1 MDLIRIVEYGEHP
14 HQKGMQRVTF
24 EVARRLE
31 DNFHSLRGLLS
42 RRFGGLPVY
51 VGHPDDPEYAGQPG
65 HTDTRAHGWIVDLAA
80 KPDGL
85 YGDIKWAKSGRELI
99 DNANYKFFSPRW
111 VMRSVGNG
119 VFEPV
124 KLLSVGLTNTPN
136 IPGDVIAN
144 SAPAVVSAG
153 GSVVA
158 VGPVSGREGHDDH
171 CDSFDRIAA
180 NAPYVSRPSITAKLG
195 LRRDVFGHR
204 QAIVDAVHS
213 RMADTGEDF
222 ASAWSN
228 LKRTRQDLFA

>member
-14 HQKGMQRVTF
+14 HQKGLQRVTF

-65 HTDTRAHGWIVDLAA
+65 HTDTRAHGWIIDLAA

-85 YGDIKWAKSGRELI
+85 YGEIKWAKSGRELI

-111 VMRSVGNG
+111 VMKAVGDG

-124 KLLSVGLTNTPN
+124 KMLSVGLTNTPN

-144 SAPAVVSAG
+144 VAQAVVSEG
-153 GSVVA
+153 GRLVA
-158 VGPVSGREGHDDH
+158 VGPVSGGEKDDDADLP
-171 CDSFDRIAA
+171 DSIAA
-180 NAPYVSRPSITAKLG
+180 NAPYVLLPSKTANIG
-195 LRRDVFGHR
+195 LRRDAFGHR
-204 QAIVDAVHS
+204 QAIVDAVHT
-213 RMADTGEDF
+213 RMSDTGEDF

-228 LKRTRQDLFA
+228 LKKVRQDLFS